1 LTPQPSNG
9 QGNEHAAG
17 LACAAA
23 AGLCW
28 GLIFLVPLLLPDYP
42 AALLAAGRYTA
53 FGLVACVLAWPA
65 RHALRQLHRTDW
77 IEAIQLSAVGNIVY
91 YSCVAAAVQL
101 ADGPLTAVIIGTLP
115 VSIALVANASHQELP
130 WRRLLPALGVIGA
143 GIALVGHEALGLAVG
158 HAPQITFETRQPESS
173 AFSGP
178 MRTVAGATLAFFAVG
193 CWTRYAISNARWMKR
208 HPHVS
213 AATWTTAQG
222 LMTLPLA
229 LITWAAVTCLSA
241 NFTTGDQGSSST
253 SAWLGPQPGAF
264 VLWMLALGLFASWLG
279 TQLWSIA
286 SRRLSVPLMGQLIV
300 FETLSGLGY
309 VYVWRGAW
317 PDLWVS
323 LGVGLLVGGV
333 ALAVRSAYGHPEGT
347 NGVNTRTES
356 LS

>member
-1 LTPQPSNG
+1 MTPQPGSSNG
-9 QGNEHAAG
+9 IGHATG
-17 LACAAA
+17 LTCAAA

-65 RHALRQLHRTDW
+65 RSALLRLRRTDW
-77 IEAIQLSAVGNIVY
+77 IEAIQLSAVGNILY

-130 WRRLLPALGVIGA
+130 WSRLLPALGLIGA
-143 GIALVGHEALGLAVG
+143 GIALVGHEALGLAVN
-158 HAPQITFETRQPESS
+158 PS
-173 AFSGP
+173 AGTSLGAGVGQSGALTGP
-178 MRTVAGATLAFFAVG
+178 WRAATGAALACLAVG

-208 HPHVS
+208 HPQVS

-229 LITWAAVTCLSA
+229 LLTWVAVACFGTGFSIA
-241 NFTTGDQGSSST
+241 NPST
-253 SAWLGPQPGAF
+253 FSTQALLGPQPGTF

-309 VYVWRGAW
+309 VYLWRGQW
-317 PDLWVS
+317 PDVWVG
-323 LGVGLLVGGV
+323 LGIGLLVGGV
-333 ALAVRSAYGHPEGT
+333 ALAVRSAYGGPGHT
-347 NGVNTRTES
+347 A
-356 LS
+356 

>member
-1 LTPQPSNG
+1 MTQQPSNG

-42 AALLAAGRYTA
+42 ATLLAAGRYTA
-53 FGLVACVLAWPA
+53 FGLVACLLAWPA
-65 RHALRQLHRTDW
+65 RHALLQLRRTDW
-77 IEAIQLSAVGNIVY
+77 IEAVQLSAVGNIVY

-101 ADGPLTAVIIGTLP
+101 ADGPLPTVIIGTLP
-115 VSIALVANASHQELP
+115 VSIALVANASQRELP

-143 GIALVGHEALGLAVG
+143 GIALVGHDALGLAVS
-158 HAPQITFETRQPESS
+158 HAPQITSEARQGESG
-173 AFSGP
+173 AISGP
-178 MRTVAGATLAFFAVG
+178 MRTAAGAALAFLAVG

-208 HPHVS
+208 HPQVS

-229 LITWAAVTCLSA
+229 LVTWAAVTCLGA
-241 NFTTGDQGSSST
+241 GFTSGDHGGSSTGSV
-253 SAWLGPQPGAF
+253 LGPQPVTF

-300 FETLSGLGY
+300 FETLSGLAY
-309 VYVWRGAW
+309 IYIWRGQW
-317 PDLWVS
+317 PDVWVS
-323 LGVGLLVGGV
+323 LGIGLLVGGV
-333 ALAVRSAYGHPEGT
+333 ALAVRSAYG
-347 NGVNTRTES
+347 RTD
-356 LS
+356 LAH